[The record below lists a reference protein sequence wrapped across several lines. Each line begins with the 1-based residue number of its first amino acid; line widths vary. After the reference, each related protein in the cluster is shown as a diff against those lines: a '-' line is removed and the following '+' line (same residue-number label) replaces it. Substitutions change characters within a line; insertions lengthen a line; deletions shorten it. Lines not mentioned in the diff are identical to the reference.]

1 MTHGA
6 EKSYSID
13 MNGVEE
19 IVYHKDQMRLNF
31 NWEEIDNE
39 LIKREATIAV
49 ANGEYEDWGHAY
61 ESHWDMWE
69 AGDLILTDSF

>member
-1 MTHGA
+1 
-6 EKSYSID
+6 
-13 MNGVEE
+13 MNEVEE
-19 IVYHKDQMRLNF
+19 IVYHKDHMRLNF